1 MASQSVPHDLT
12 SGVSMSGESGR
23 TEAMAYVTVLSTD
36 NYLPGVLAL
45 DESLRLCKSAY
56 PLHVLVGSNVSE
68 TVHDTLTKAG
78 IRTIQAPPI
87 DIPEEIRQVN
97 LNSDHH
103 RHWAGVFE
111 KLFVFSLSRFHK
123 LVLLDSDMIVIKN
136 IDELFERPHMSAVI
150 ADIGP
155 GREDSRALNAGLIV
169 IEPAADLTDRLVA
182 LLPEVFE
189 QEKSWRKA
197 AGRPPS
203 MGVQSVI
210 NAFWHDW
217 ITKPELRLDRKY
229 NVVTNNL
236 DYFVRSL
243 GYRWRGADGI
253 HVLHFI
259 GERKPWMRT
268 GMGFV
273 RWAAG
278 RLVRG
283 QIWELAASVAF
294 TAVLGRA
301 RLHLRRSVAVH

>member
-1 MASQSVPHDLT
+1 
-12 SGVSMSGESGR
+12 MSGESGR
-23 TEAMAYVTVLSTD
+23 TSAMSYVTVLSTD

-56 PLHVLVGSNVSE
+56 PLHVLVGSAVSE
-68 TVHDTLTKAG
+68 TVHDTLAKAG
-78 IRTIQAPPI
+78 IPTIRLPPI
-87 DIPEEIRQVN
+87 DIPEEIRQAN
-97 LNSDHH
+97 LTSDHH

-111 KLFVFSLSRFHK
+111 KLFVFSLSQFHK
-123 LVLLDSDMIVIKN
+123 LVLLDADMLVIKN
-136 IDELFERPHMSAVI
+136 IDDLFGKPHMAAVV

-155 GREDSRALNAGLIV
+155 GREDSRDLNAGLIV
-169 IEPAADLTDRLVA
+169 IEPAADLTDRLIA

-217 ITKPELRLDRKY
+217 IMRPELRLDRNY
-229 NVVTNNL
+229 NVIANNL

-243 GYRWRGADGI
+243 GYRWRGSGGI
-253 HVLHFI
+253 RVLHFI
-259 GERKPWMRT
+259 GEVKPWMRT
-268 GMGFV
+268 GMGFGG
-273 RWAAG
+273 WAAN

-283 QIWELAASVAF
+283 RIWELAASVAF
-294 TAVLGRA
+294 TAVLVRA
-301 RLHLRRSVAVH
+301 RLHRARG

>member
-1 MASQSVPHDLT
+1 
-12 SGVSMSGESGR
+12 MSDESSR
-23 TEAMAYVTVLSTD
+23 TNAMAYVTVLSTD

-56 PLHVLVGSNVSE
+56 PLHVLVGSGVSE
-68 TVHDTLTKAG
+68 SVHDALAKAG
-78 IRTIQAPPI
+78 IPTIRLPPI
-87 DIPEEIRQVN
+87 DIPEEIRQAN
-97 LNSDHH
+97 LTSDHH

-111 KLFVFSLSRFHK
+111 KLFVFSLCRFHK

-136 IDELFERPHMSAVI
+136 IDELFGKPHMSAVI

-155 GREDSRALNAGLIV
+155 GREDSHDLNAGLIV
-169 IEPAADLTDRLVA
+169 IEPAADLTDRLIA

-189 QEKSWRKA
+189 QETRWRRA

-210 NAFWHDW
+210 NTFWHDW
-217 ITKPELRLDRKY
+217 ITRPELRLDRKY
-229 NVVTNNL
+229 NVIANNL

-243 GYRWRGADGI
+243 GYRWRGSDGI

-259 GERKPWMRT
+259 GEVKPWMRT
-268 GMGFV
+268 GMGFF
-273 RWAAG
+273 RWAAS

-283 QIWELAASVAF
+283 RIWELAASVAF

-301 RLHLRRSVAVH
+301 RLHLRRSVTVP